1 MTTRTSTVELPPWV
15 APKRALKAAEFAGQL
30 RRLGVTADDVAH
42 FTADDRKM
50 AEKATGIG
58 RRSDET
64 WLLTASML
72 AGSAQV
78 DCPFCGHGDPQ
89 GVPGPPL
96 PYGHDEPCRSEI
108 VRTPRR

>member
-1 MTTRTSTVELPPWV
+1 MTTRTSTEEPTWV
-15 APKRALKAAEFAGQL
+15 APQRIYKAAEFA
-30 RRLGVTADDVAH
+30 RRLQALGVTADDVAH
-42 FTADDRKM
+42 FVAADRKM

-64 WLLTASML
+64 WMLTANML

-89 GVPGPPL
+89 GAPGPPL